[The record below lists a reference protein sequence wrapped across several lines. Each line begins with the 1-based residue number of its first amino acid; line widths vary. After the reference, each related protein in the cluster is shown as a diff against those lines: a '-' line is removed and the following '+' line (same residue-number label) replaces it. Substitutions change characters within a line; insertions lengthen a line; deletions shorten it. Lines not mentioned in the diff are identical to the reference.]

1 MEVFFLQVKVIS
13 AAGKIPDPDKE
24 LVQRIEKLPED
35 SDIKMVFREIK
46 EYRKE
51 KAKMGHYP
59 SKELDEDLYR
69 LTI

>member
-1 MEVFFLQVKVIS
+1 MKVIS

-35 SDIKMVFREIK
+35 SDIEMVFREIRK
-46 EYRKE
+46 YRKE
-51 KAKMGHYP
+51 KAKRGHYP
-59 SKELDEDLYR
+59 SKELEDEDIYR